1 MCSAVCVPAYPPPPA
16 AHSLSSFYARRTPTR
31 VNTGESGKGFNDIF
45 TEHSVEAKR
54 LSIITNALT
63 SANTDADKTINA
75 EEFIKAMVMLQNGLE
90 KLGWP
95 TGKHC
100 TQCTLW

>member
-1 MCSAVCVPAYPPPPA
+1 MLIA
-16 AHSLSSFYARRTPTR
+16 AHTRDPRVAIVTLVHRATYARRTPTR